1 MSTVLERLDNLEE
14 EYKRLE
20 REHIAELNG
29 EEWVRIT
36 DIEMA
41 IRKAKETLNRTEK
54 EKPK

>member
-1 MSTVLERLDNLEE
+1 MSTVPEHLDNLEE

-20 REHIAELNG
+20 REHITELNG

-41 IRKAKETLNRTEK
+41 IRKAKGVFDRTEK
-54 EKPK
+54 EKQ